1 MFNDI
6 HVIIVIGNSLVG
18 DSPFREG
25 ELNVV
30 RWSGVIECRA
40 GSSKA
45 TYCRSY
51 KSETNLSSDI
61 KDYFTVGGIG
71 FRGDH
76 RSDSTED
83 GVVSTVQYSTV

>member
-1 MFNDI
+1 MNKVVLVYDI
-6 HVIIVIGNSLVG
+6 HVLIVIGNSLIG

-51 KSETNLSSDI
+51 KN
-61 KDYFTVGGIG
+61 
-71 FRGDH
+71 
-76 RSDSTED
+76 
-83 GVVSTVQYSTV
+83 